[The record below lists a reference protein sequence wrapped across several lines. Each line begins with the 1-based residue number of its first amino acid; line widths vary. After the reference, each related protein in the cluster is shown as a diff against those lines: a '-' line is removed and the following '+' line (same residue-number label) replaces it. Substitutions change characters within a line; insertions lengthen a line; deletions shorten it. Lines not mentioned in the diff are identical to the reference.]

1 MPLSHVTNIDVCK
14 HKDHKKFE
22 KLDKYLPCAYEY
34 ALNPPLEDDL
44 KNLDENDRSMMD
56 RCLETAIQLL
66 QNDLI
71 DLRSNEWDIHLRKIY
86 KNDLFS
92 YF

>member
-14 HKDHKKFE
+14 HKDHIKFE

-44 KNLDENDRSMMD
+44 KNLDDNDRSMMD

-71 DLRSNEWDIHLRKIY
+71 DLWSNEWDIHLRKIY
-86 KNDLFS
+86 
-92 YF
+92 